1 MHLVAA
7 PPVNYPEVFNVYSA
21 ILMTLIAVHSCV
33 PLKII
38 KSYQHT
44 VPAFGTSYCSRIK
57 PFRFSQR
64 VIDFMVLARCISFYE
79 AVFMTLVAV

>member
-7 PPVNYPEVFNVYSA
+7 PLVNYPEVFDVYSA
-21 ILMTLIAVHSCV
+21 ILMTLIAVHSSV
-33 PLKII
+33 ALKII

-44 VPAFGTSYCSRIK
+44 VPAFGTSDCSRIK

-64 VIDFMVLARCISFYE
+64 VFDFMVLARCIPFNE
-79 AVFMTLVAV
+79 TVFMTLVAV